1 MDAINRRGGDATLL
15 VLPDD
20 AINRRG
26 GDATLL
32 VLPDMG
38 IRGNT
43 HAPFAD
49 TNNLEVARIM
59 EEWLHKKGLDGS
71 GMPHKGPGPAK
82 TSQVTI
88 PLQQ

>member
-1 MDAINRRGGDATLL
+1 MWRISKARARAF
-15 VLPDD
+15 VD

-49 TNNLEVARIM
+49 TNNLEVARLM

-71 GMPHKGPGPAK
+71 THPHTGPMPAR
-82 TSQVTI
+82 TSRVTI
-88 PLQQ
+88 PLQK